1 MEDWV
6 SIRNIKA
13 KNPKLGT
20 RKIAELLGISRN
32 TVKKALKNDEA
43 PAYSRGIKKINKHI
57 EPFEGFIKEA
67 FLKKYLKA
75 SRILKELQSKGY
87 EGSQYALYA
96 YIRKELRPLS
106 DELSKNNP
114 DAYKSYETA
123 PGEQMQFDWAHYTV
137 SIGGE
142 LVKIYIHHTILGYSR
157 YKFFDVSLS
166 ITQSDVLNAL
176 EESFTLFGGVCE
188 RIQVDNARVFIDN
201 ASRDNLVWNKRFMH
215 FCGFYGIKPT
225 RSIPGH
231 PWSKGKVEKPFDY
244 LENHFIMGNTFEDFA
259 DLRGKLK
266 AFQDETNLLLHG
278 TTKEITKVRFET
290 KETLS
295 LNPLPMD
302 HKTGEIKRYVGFK
315 EEFRKVT
322 ADCLISYKSN
332 RYSVPHY
339 FASKEVWIRVLYG
352 TTLQIFS
359 SKNTLIASHSISL
372 AKGEVF
378 TIKEH
383 FVGYRTDSSDSI
395 AKSISRL
402 TTRFNTY
409 TNIHTFIE
417 NVKVQKRINP
427 GNHLHKIAN
436 LFEYYN
442 DEDCIMA
449 IEECFTLNIFNATI
463 IKGFISTQA
472 KVKKEDI
479 NLFNIDLPKGDVKR
493 KIEEYK
499 L

>member
-32 TVKKALKNDEA
+32 TVKKALKSDEA
-43 PAYSRGIKKINKHI
+43 PAYNRGVSKINEHV

-67 FLKKYLKA
+67 FLKKHLKA
-75 SRILKELQSKGY
+75 SRILKDIQSKGY
-87 EGSQYALYA
+87 KGSQYALYA
-96 YIRKELRPLS
+96 YIRKELRPLG

-114 DAYKSYETA
+114 NAFKSYETV

-137 SIGGE
+137 PIGGE

-176 EESFTLFGGVCE
+176 EESFSLFGGVCE
-188 RIQVDNARVFIDN
+188 RIQVDNAKVFVDN

-215 FCGFYGIKPT
+215 FCGFYGVKPT

-244 LENHFIMGNTFEDFA
+244 LENHFIMGNEFRNFA
-259 DLRGKLK
+259 DLRERLK

-278 TTKEITKVRFET
+278 TTKEIPKVMFET
-290 KETLS
+290 KELLS
-295 LNPLPMD
+295 MNPLPINSA
-302 HKTGEIKRYVGFK
+302 TGEIKRYVGFK

-322 ADCLISYKSN
+322 GDCLISYKSN
-332 RYSVPHY
+332 KYSVPHY
-339 FASKEVWIRVLYG
+339 FAGKEVWLKVLYG
-352 TTLQIFS
+352 TTLKIFS
-359 SKNTLIASHSISL
+359 AKNKEIASHSISL
-372 AKGEVF
+372 LKGEVF
-378 TIKEH
+378 IIKEH
-383 FVGYRTDSSDSI
+383 FIGYRTNQFDSI
-395 AKSISRL
+395 AKSTSRL
-402 TTRFNTY
+402 ITRFGNY
-409 TNIHTFIE
+409 SNIHKFID

-427 GNHLHKIAN
+427 SDHLHKIAN
-436 LFEYYN
+436 LFEYYG
-442 DEDCIMA
+442 DEDCIVAM
-449 IEECFTLNIFNATI
+449 EECFTLNMFNAAI
-463 IKGFISTQA
+463 IKGYISQQA
-472 KVKKEDI
+472 KIKEEDI
-479 NLFNIDLPKGDVKR
+479 NLFNIDLPKGDIKR
-493 KIEEYK
+493 DLQEYK